1 MSFQEPEKPISL
13 EWKMGLNDNATTHL
27 ANKETV
33 IPTTIEP
40 DHFKNTA

>member
-1 MSFQEPEKPISL
+1 MSFQEPEDPSSL
-13 EWKMGLNDNATTHL
+13 EWKMGLNDKTTTNL

-33 IPTTIEP
+33 IHMTIEP